1 MSTSSQ
7 SLFLGADLSVLP
19 FLVADDG
26 ATVDLATRARLIR
39 PGSLAVLRRSFPA
52 LPVDDRAVELTD
64 LDVMSGRQ
72 NLAQALILRLLTP
85 RGSLAALGHG
95 AYGSRLSEL
104 IGQPRNAAT
113 RALCRAFV
121 LEVVAQ
127 EPRVEDQAVS
137 LTFDVEREDVSSFQ
151 FTLAVQPRDGGAPLG
166 LSLGVAL

>member
-1 MSTSSQ
+1 MPAS
-7 SLFLGADLSVLP
+7 FLGDDLSVLP
-19 FLVADDG
+19 FLVADD
-26 ATVDLATRARLIR
+26 AAAVDLATRARVLR
-39 PGSLAVLRRSFPA
+39 PGALSVLRRSFPS
-52 LPVDDRAVELTD
+52 LPLPSRATELTD

-104 IGQPRNAAT
+104 IGQPKNAAT

-121 LEVVAQ
+121 LEAIAQ
-127 EPRVEDQAVS
+127 EPRVEDQAVA
-137 LTFDVEREDVSSFQ
+137 LAFDVDREDVSSFQ
-151 FTLAVQPRDGGAPLG
+151 FTLVVQPRDGGDPLG